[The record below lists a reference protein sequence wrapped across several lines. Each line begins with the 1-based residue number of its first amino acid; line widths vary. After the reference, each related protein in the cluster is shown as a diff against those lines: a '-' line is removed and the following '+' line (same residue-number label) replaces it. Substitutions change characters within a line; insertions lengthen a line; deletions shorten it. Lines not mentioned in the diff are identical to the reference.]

1 MISISVSNDSI
12 SLEMTL
18 EDFLIALSDEVAE
31 PLAASIAEGAGNPAF
46 WFTKKALTDNLVKAL
61 ESKLA
66 LEHFIEATNKRKHL
80 GAAKERAR
88 LPTAPEGT
96 LNVDHPEEGAAN
108 RSLDPHGVPE
118 KGETFYDTEADI
130 DND

>member
-1 MISISVSNDSI
+1 MTKVTICRKWNHPMISISVSNDSI

-66 LEHFIEATNKRKHL
+66 LEHFIEATNKII
-80 GAAKERAR
+80 
-88 LPTAPEGT
+88 
-96 LNVDHPEEGAAN
+96 
-108 RSLDPHGVPE
+108 GVV
-118 KGETFYDTEADI
+118 KSET
-130 DND
+130 NKVV